1 MKSIRW
7 DHHDEVIRKKA
18 PVSVQ
23 FPLPPAI
30 VLSGLQGKEK
40 ENKNTKL
47 THCPGKDTNLYMG
60 YKQTN
65 EDVVSYENTYHST
78 LFLFHI
84 HYLEKFGLNKILYKI
99 SIKYK

>member
-1 MKSIRW
+1 M
-7 DHHDEVIRKKA
+7 
-18 PVSVQ
+18 SVQ

-30 VLSGLQGKEK
+30 ILGGLQGKEK

-65 EDVVSYENTYHST
+65 EDVVSYEKTYIT
-78 LFLFHI
+78 P
-84 HYLEKFGLNKILYKI
+84 LYFCFI
-99 SIKYK
+99 YTT